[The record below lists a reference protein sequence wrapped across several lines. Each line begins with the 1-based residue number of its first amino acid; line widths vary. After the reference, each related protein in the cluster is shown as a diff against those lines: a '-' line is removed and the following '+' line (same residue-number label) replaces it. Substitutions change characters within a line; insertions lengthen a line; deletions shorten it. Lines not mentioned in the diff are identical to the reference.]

1 MIAGESSGTVLRP
14 GLLGGEAVRQPGL
27 HRHAAWCCWMP
38 RSWGTSAPGP
48 LCRGDPRYPEH
59 PSRSERAREGA
70 GNEAGH
76 SCPIPG
82 VTPRLLSPI
91 WGLLCSFLT
100 AQRGL
105 IPAFACVLVRK
116 RPLYALFGRE
126 GGEPV
131 GSRAGGMAHPSVGVE
146 YGCRLEVRSVVRTVT

>member
-1 MIAGESSGTVLRP
+1 MKQYGSPGCTATLPGAAGCPVAGAPPLRAP
-14 GLLGGEAVRQPGL
+14 CAVE
-27 HRHAAWCCWMP
+27 
-38 RSWGTSAPGP
+38 T
-48 LCRGDPRYPEH
+48 PRYPEH
-59 PSRSERAREGA
+59 PSHSERAREGA

-82 VTPRLLSPI
+82 ITPRLPSPI

-105 IPAFACVLVRK
+105 VPAFACVLVRK

-126 GGEPV
+126 GGEPE
-131 GSRAGGMAHPSVGVE
+131 GSREGGMAHPSVGVE